1 MATKNRQ
8 LSDALKV
15 VSFVTSNS
23 TLMVSNVTIT
33 TGGTLVFGDGTTQ
46 NTASSGA
53 GGGGAGLSSRATL
66 SGTTSSIVTGANNN
80 ITITGYKSY
89 ALFKIGTSANAWVR
103 IYTDQASRTT
113 DLPRA
118 NTTDPTANSGVVVE
132 VITTGNQTILLSPA
146 VVGFNNEAPNTD
158 IYLNVT
164 NYSGTT
170 QAITVTLTAIKLE
183 A

>member
-1 MATKNRQ
+1 MSSKNRQ

-15 VSFVTSNS
+15 VTLVTANS
-23 TLMVSNVTIT
+23 TLMVPNLTIT
-33 TGGTLVFGDGTTQ
+33 TGGTLVFPDGTSQT
-46 NTASSGA
+46 TASSG
-53 GGGGAGLSSRATL
+53 GGGTGLSSRATL
-66 SGTTSSIVTGANNN
+66 SGTTASIASGANNN

-103 IYTDQASRTT
+103 IYTDQASRLA
-113 DLPRA
+113 DASRA
-118 NTTDPTANSGVVVE
+118 NTADPTANSGVVAE
-132 VITTGNQTILLSPA
+132 IITTGNQTILLSPA